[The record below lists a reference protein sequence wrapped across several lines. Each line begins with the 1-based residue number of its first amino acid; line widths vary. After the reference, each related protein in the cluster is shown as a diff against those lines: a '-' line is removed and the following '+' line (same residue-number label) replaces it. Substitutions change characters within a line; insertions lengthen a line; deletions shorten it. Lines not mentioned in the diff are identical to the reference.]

1 MAGETSDLSGEMM
14 QGSGM
19 IIYRASSLKKAKEW
33 AEGDP
38 MHSQNVRRFVI
49 RKWLVNECTP
59 AIISDV
65 KKIRD
70 S

>member
-1 MAGETSDLSGEMM
+1 
-14 QGSGM
+14 M
-19 IIYRASSLKKAKEW
+19 IIYRASSLEEAKES
-33 AEGDP
+33 ADGDP
-38 MHSQNVRRFVI
+38 MHNQNVRSYVL

-70 S
+70 E